1 VDLRYEA
8 HALHVFVRD
17 DGPGPAPGWSDGN
30 GLIGMR
36 ERTALV
42 GGSVQAGPADGGGFL
57 IHATLPIESAPSEGP
72 HTRNEVVG

>member
-1 VDLRYEA
+1 
-8 HALHVFVRD
+8 
-17 DGPGPAPGWSDGN
+17 
-30 GLIGMR
+30 MR

-42 GGSVQAGPADGGGFL
+42 GGSVQTGLADGGGFL